1 MSEVILKVRGLSKG
15 FHLHERDRHF
25 SAFEDVSFD
34 VHAGAVTVLAG
45 PSGSGKSS
53 VLRSIYRTYLP
64 GGGSA
69 EYTTPTGE
77 TVDLCT
83 LDEHRVQ
90 SLRRGEFAFVTQ
102 FLHCLPRKSA
112 LDVVARPLLSLG
124 QTRGNATAR
133 AAELLRD
140 LGIAERLWELPPGT
154 FSGGEKQRVN
164 IARGV
169 ITSPRLLLLDEP
181 TASLDAD
188 SVERVLALIQRVC
201 ADGAG
206 VLAVFHDP
214 ALIERVADTTVQL
227 NVPAEAA

>member
-1 MSEVILKVRGLSKG
+1 VSEVILKVRGLGKS
-15 FHLHERDRHF
+15 FHLHERDRRF
-25 SAFEDVSFD
+25 SAFEDISFD
-34 VHAGAVTVLAG
+34 VRAGAVTVLAG

-53 VLRSIYRTYLP
+53 VLRCIYRTYLP

-69 EYTTPTGE
+69 GYVTASGE
-77 TVDLCT
+77 TVDLST

-90 SLRRGEFAFVTQ
+90 ALRRAEIAFVTQ

-124 QTRGNATAR
+124 RTREAATAR
-133 AAELLRD
+133 AAELLRE

-164 IARGV
+164 IARSV

-188 SVERVLALIQRVC
+188 SVERVMALIERVC

-206 VLAVFHDP
+206 VLGIFHDP
-214 ALIERVADTTVQL
+214 ALIERVADITVQL
-227 NVPAEAA
+227 NVTAEAA